1 MAERVMLESSM
12 LLHRDSANYLLAL
25 AQVRPMDVVVS
36 KRLLEIAGSEPELLA
51 RRLAPRLDIPSAAM
65 DLATTKVLAHEL
77 TQFVETYR
85 LPPESDRPLWY
96 DGSGGR
102 FFYDV
107 LREWTQDDLA
117 AQILFE
123 EWHFLTGESWIFSK
137 TRQAF
142 DGMVEAGGTAIH
154 MSSRLFDRVI
164 RKTLRKGPDEPLT
177 PGNRAR
183 AAAKWV
189 AVGGPAILSVVEPIS
204 GAVSQAA
211 SGYFLLVDP

>member
-1 MAERVMLESSM
+1 MAERAMLESSM

-25 AQVRPMDVVVS
+25 ARVGPMEVVVS
-36 KRLLEIAGSEPELLA
+36 KRLLEIAGSEPESLA
-51 RRLAPRLDIPSAAM
+51 RRLAPRLDIPPAVM
-65 DLATTKVLAHEL
+65 DLATTRVLAREL
-77 TQFVETYR
+77 SQVVETYR

-96 DGSGGR
+96 DEGAR
-102 FFYDV
+102 FFYDH
-107 LREWTQDDLA
+107 LQEWTKDELA

-123 EWHFLTGESWIFSK
+123 EWHFLTGQSWIFSK

-154 MSSRLFDRVI
+154 MSSKLFDCVV